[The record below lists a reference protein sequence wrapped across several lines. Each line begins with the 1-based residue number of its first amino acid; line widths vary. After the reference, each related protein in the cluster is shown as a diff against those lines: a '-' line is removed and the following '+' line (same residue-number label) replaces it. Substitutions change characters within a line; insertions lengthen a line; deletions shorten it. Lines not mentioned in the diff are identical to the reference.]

1 MEARIQTARGE
12 DQTFVF
18 VVLSLTFDRSF
29 IILLKTSIH
38 RFKTRERKKKKKSVS
53 SLQAV
58 DCLRNKMDKE
68 NNYPFYN

>member
-1 MEARIQTARGE
+1 MFIT
-12 DQTFVF
+12 
-18 VVLSLTFDRSF
+18 LI

-38 RFKTRERKKKKKSVS
+38 RFKTRERKKKSVS

>member
-1 MEARIQTARGE
+1 MIFT
-12 DQTFVF
+12 DVF
-18 VVLSLTFDRSF
+18 TNISGYTV